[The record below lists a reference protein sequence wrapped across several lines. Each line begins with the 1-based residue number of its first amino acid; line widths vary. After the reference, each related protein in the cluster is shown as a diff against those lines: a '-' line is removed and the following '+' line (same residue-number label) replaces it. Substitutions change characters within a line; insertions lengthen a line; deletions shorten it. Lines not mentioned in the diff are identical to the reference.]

1 MASTSLWRVHG
12 WIGKLV
18 VYIENPDK
26 TENPKYYEKTN
37 MTDTQA
43 QGLADVIEYATRANK
58 TTAHTDDGASIIVR
72 QFVSGIN
79 VSPITARDSMT
90 RTKREFDKTGG
101 VVAYH
106 GYQSFAPG
114 EATPET
120 AHEIG
125 VKLAQQLWGD
135 RFQVLVAT
143 HLDKSSHLHNH
154 FVINTVSHIDGKKF
168 HRTNQDY
175 RDMQKASD
183 ALCREYGLSVIEK
196 PERGKSKHYAEWQ
209 AERNGHPTW
218 RSLIKNDVDAAI
230 RQSMT
235 ERQFWDNLHKMGYEI
250 KSGKDISVKP
260 PGKERFVRLQRNF
273 GDDYT
278 IERIRKR
285 ILAQTKPEKLIIDNG
300 QLRIRGTKK
309 MRLHGILKPLSTIN
323 SQLSIIKGF
332 RALYFQYMYRM
343 GVLPKKREPNKNE
356 PSQKQP
362 HFLFREDLR
371 FIRKISQESRMLAKH
386 GIDTMEQLAEHKNNI
401 AAQMNQLC
409 DERKNLRNRSRRIGE
424 NIATYATKAEIA
436 ALSKHIGELRGEAKL
451 CGDIERRSLEM
462 KDKLRNAR
470 ETESDNAD
478 RKERTKNE
486 PRRGCR

>member
-1 MASTSLWRVHG
+1 MVSKIVASTSLWRVHG

-58 TTAHTDDGASIIVR
+58 TTAHTDNGASIIIR

-101 VVAYH
+101 VIAYH

-235 ERQFWDNLHKMGYEI
+235 ERQFWDNLRKMGYEI

-285 ILAQTKPEKLIIDNG
+285 ILTQTIPERRPTPMPPPPKKTRLIG
-300 QLRIRGTKK
+300 TFHKAPRIT
-309 MRLHGILKPLSTIN
+309 
-323 SQLSIIKGF
+323 GF

-362 HFLFREDLR
+362 HFLFREDIR
-371 FIRKISQESRMLAKH
+371 FIRKISQESRLLAKQC
-386 GIDTMEQLAEHKNNI
+386 IDTMEQLAEHKNNI
-401 AAQMNQLC
+401 TAQMNQLC
-409 DERKNLRNRSRRIGE
+409 DERKNLRNRSRRISEDSNTG
-424 NIATYATKAEIA
+424 ATKSEIG
-436 ALSKHIGELRGEAKL
+436 ALSKRIGELRGEAKL
-451 CGDIERRSLEM
+451 CGDIEKRSLEM

-470 ETESDNAD
+470 ETESAD